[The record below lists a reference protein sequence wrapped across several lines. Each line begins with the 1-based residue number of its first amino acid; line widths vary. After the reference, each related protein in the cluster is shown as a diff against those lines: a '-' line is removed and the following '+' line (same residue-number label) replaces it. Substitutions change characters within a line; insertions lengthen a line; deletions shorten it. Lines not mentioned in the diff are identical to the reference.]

1 MRLLESNR
9 LLILLYPLQE
19 KTITT
24 SGYTIVTINRNT
36 IVTVNRITIVKSI
49 CWLTRRFRHCHQAA
63 LDIWTYFVSHVPHFD
78 LAFPLVDFTRYEHR
92 LMLSIMTTALHRL
105 FADASNMCKP

>member
-1 MRLLESNR
+1 MRLRESNR

-63 LDIWTYFVSHVPHFD
+63 LDIWTHFVSHAYAALRSRFSACRFH
-78 LAFPLVDFTRYEHR
+78 
-92 LMLSIMTTALHRL
+92 SIRTSTDVKHYDNCATQVIRR
-105 FADASNMCKP
+105 CIQYV